1 MSGGGGGGQWGGR
14 GRGTGARRRV
24 FARASRAPVAPCSVT
39 RLAARG
45 SGRREGLQA
54 AAPPPLVA
62 GARPREG
69 CGARRGARPGLS
81 PLPAP
86 PVPPGPAGSCRN
98 FASYRRCAPRG
109 PARGCHGV
117 TEGAVAELL
126 PRCRDG
132 TADHGKA
139 TGPRVP
145 DGEATSDAFG
155 AGRVRGCCGRHP
167 CGHWGSREGFR
178 EPAMAPAVLGIN
190 TFVFVSVGRRCVS
203 PSSFSLSAG
212 ERLPVV
218 PEA

>member
-69 CGARRGARPGLS
+69 CGARRGARPGLPPLLS
-81 PLPAP
+81 PPRRSRPAP
-86 PVPPGPAGSCRN
+86 PALAATSRVTDGARRGARPGA
-98 FASYRRCAPRG
+98 
-109 PARGCHGV
+109 V